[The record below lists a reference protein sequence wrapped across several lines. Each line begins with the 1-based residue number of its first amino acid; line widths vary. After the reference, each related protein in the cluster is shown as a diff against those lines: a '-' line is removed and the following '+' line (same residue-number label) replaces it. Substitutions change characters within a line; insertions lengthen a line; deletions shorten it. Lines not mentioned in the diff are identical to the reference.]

1 MFSGLLLCSS
11 KVEHRTRVMTALCM
25 DGPFLSQRPFAR
37 EIDLGLCYGG
47 CWFWQSSSSSNV
59 ETWMACVGMLHTS
72 KINLWMTPGNL
83 RLDFVW
89 IGVMG
94 VCVWRGRLER
104 VQFGMH
110 KKIHTRLAMDRP
122 LSLEKK
128 SALLSCLPPHPA
140 PFMPYQVRLVL
151 LLRVSKQWNL
161 WWRFFSVGFS
171 MRRLNWEEAAK

>member
-1 MFSGLLLCSS
+1 
-11 KVEHRTRVMTALCM
+11 
-25 DGPFLSQRPFAR
+25 
-37 EIDLGLCYGG
+37 
-47 CWFWQSSSSSNV
+47 
-59 ETWMACVGMLHTS
+59 MACVGMLHTS

-128 SALLSCLPPHPA
+128 SALLSCLPPTLLLFCLHLSYPSCNNIYGSPSFCVA
-140 PFMPYQVRLVL
+140 GLFPTFCCIWILCSEGIPFGVTKTSVL
-151 LLRVSKQWNL
+151 LDFPIINQS
-161 WWRFFSVGFS
+161 SVVGGCFVILGVN
-171 MRRLNWEEAAK
+171 RLIP